1 MSPRLDVAN
10 ANNLVTV
17 RVPYLLIF
25 KRYWRPLIG
34 TSAVWCGQCLSIIF
48 PLINLLRFIF
58 DFVAFSNVIFLG
70 AIISSVIHDGDI
82 TKIVEWQLL
91 LVSLTMPGAFRVLCA
106 LLCNPLGRRN
116 TVRSFVEKVIFMTK
130 QTIS

>member
-82 TKIVEWQLL
+82 KKNRGVATTSRLSHYTR
-91 LVSLTMPGAFRVLCA
+91 SLPNSMRTSVQPFGTSEHGTLFC
-106 LLCNPLGRRN
+106 G
-116 TVRSFVEKVIFMTK
+116 
-130 QTIS
+130 ISHIYD